1 MKEGK
6 YIVFKDGS
14 VRVFKKHHVNAWM
27 ADGKPASSAGYFRTV
42 NGKVECSRE
51 SGTLGIKAHEDDAE
65 IIAPD
70 MQMFAREFPRRAMAG
85 GVPRHNPATR
95 SRIDA

>member
-70 MQMFAREFPRRAMAG
+70 MQMGRCLPENFRGEQWPEECL
-85 GVPRHNPATR
+85 AT
-95 SRIDA
+95 IQQHDLG